1 MSKQIESKVIEELAE
16 NVDNPG
22 DAAALIMK
30 MDNLIKS
37 KKNNILM
44 IDYQQDEIFRRF
56 KTNSKL
62 ISTVSAFKI
71 SKITINFKIDIVEFI
86 DMYPKMQASCISLY
100 YLKNNFRVI
109 KEVYQEHDCEF
120 QEFFFG
126 KHISLF

>member
-1 MSKQIESKVIEELAE
+1 MSKQIESKGIEELAE
-16 NVDNPG
+16 NVDNPD

-30 MDNLIKS
+30 TDNMIKS

-109 KEVYQEHDCEF
+109 KEVYQEHDSEF
-120 QEFFFG
+120 Q
-126 KHISLF
+126 